1 MLLNLFS
8 IFLLRDFMTARI
20 YQKSKTAMQSGVK
33 NSGHWILEFEQND
46 AKPIDPFMK
55 WVGSDDMSSQVS
67 INFSSKENAIDYATK
82 NNIVFILDDGK
93 AKKYNIRKGGYGE
106 NFDYNRKKPWTH

>member
-1 MLLNLFS
+1 
-8 IFLLRDFMTARI
+8 MTARI
-20 YQKSKTAMQSGVK
+20 YQKSKTAMQSGFK
-33 NSGHWILEFEQND
+33 NSGQWILEFEQND

-82 NNIVFILDDGK
+82 IISSLF
-93 AKKYNIRKGGYGE
+93 
-106 NFDYNRKKPWTH
+106 